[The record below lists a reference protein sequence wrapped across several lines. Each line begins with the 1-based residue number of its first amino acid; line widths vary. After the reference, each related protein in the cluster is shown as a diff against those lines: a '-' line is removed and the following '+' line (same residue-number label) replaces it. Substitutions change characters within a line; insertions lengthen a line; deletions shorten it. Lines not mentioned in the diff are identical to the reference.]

1 MSNIKCI
8 GIDLAKEIFYLHG
21 IDQNGIEIF
30 KKKLSRKKFIEF
42 MNNLEV
48 DRDNCV
54 IGMEACT
61 GANYFAKR
69 FREFGYKNIRIVPA
83 QFVKPYVKSNKN
95 DAIDASAIV
104 KAVLDPDMRFA
115 NVKEYWQ
122 QDIVNIHRVR
132 SRLVKQRTAL
142 GNEIRGLFAEY
153 GKIAPKTISKL
164 KQKLALEVNGEIT
177 NDNNLENINAVDN
190 DLTFASKELFN
201 DLLDEVNEI
210 ENKIKKME
218 MMLKETLNNNNLC
231 KKLIKIPGIGFI
243 SSTALVA
250 ELGNASNFK
259 NGRELSSYLGLVP
272 KQHSSGGKNKLLG
285 ISKRGNKYLRTLL
298 IHGSRAVMHSIDRS
312 KNLQNSEFCKN
323 KNLSKWFCDL
333 RLRKNTNVAVIALAN
348 KIARICF
355 VVLNKDQEYLPNY
368 NS

>member
-1 MSNIKCI
+1 MNNIKCI

-21 IDQNGIEIF
+21 VDKNGLEVF
-30 KKKLSRKKFIEF
+30 RKKLSRKKFVEF
-42 MNNLEV
+42 MHNIEV
-48 DRDNCV
+48 DRNNCV

-104 KAVLDPDMRFA
+104 KAVLAPDMRFA
-115 NVKEYWQ
+115 NIKEYWQ
-122 QDIVNIHRVR
+122 QDIINIHRVR

-153 GKIAPKTISKL
+153 GKTAPKTISKL
-164 KQKLALEVNGEIT
+164 KQRLTLEVNGEVT
-177 NDNNLENINAVDN
+177 NNNDLKNINIAN
-190 DLTFASKELFN
+190 DLTLPSKELFN
-201 DLLDEVNEI
+201 DLLDELSEI

-218 MMLKETLNNNNLC
+218 WMLKDILYNNDLC
-231 KKLIKIPGIGFI
+231 KKLIKIPGIGII

-272 KQHSSGGKNKLLG
+272 KQNSSGGKNKLLG

-298 IHGSRAVMHSIDRS
+298 IHGSRAVMYSIDRS

-323 KNLSKWFCDL
+323 KTLSKWLCNL

-355 VVLNKDQEYLPNY
+355 VVLSKDQEYLPNY
-368 NS
+368 GN